1 MDKNWKK
8 NKTIKKT
15 PIETHETEGVLP
27 KKVFFEYFEIPEDR
41 KKICRRQGCQ
51 PSFPGKRQKKLTEA
65 SGQRQCSAAAMS
77 YTNNPLTDESFHSKP
92 SKW

>member
-1 MDKNWKK
+1 MKLIGQKLKK

-41 KKICRRQGCQ
+41 KNLPATRM
-51 PSFPGKRQKKLTEA
+51 PT
-65 SGQRQCSAAAMS
+65 
-77 YTNNPLTDESFHSKP
+77 
-92 SKW
+92 